1 VSDIITP
8 GFDFFEAEELP
19 APRITAEEAESLV
32 ASQFGLR
39 VVARP
44 LGSQQD
50 ANFLLIDGRGSTVGV
65 LKVSNGAFGEVE
77 IEAQDAGAAWVA
89 EHLPDIRVATV
100 VEHTDSNRPSRVLRP
115 GGPGEVARIVSFIDG
130 GTLSGSGYLRPSVV
144 EGLGAL
150 SGMVNRALSDFEHDG
165 VNRTLQWDLR
175 HAGRVIDALA
185 HYVGEPER
193 RRVVERVRR
202 VEGASISGLAPSLP
216 VSVIHGDITDD
227 NVVRS
232 SDDHGTPDGLIDFGD
247 LNTGWSVADLAV
259 TVSSILHHEG
269 ATPISTL
276 PAIRAF
282 HRERP
287 LTGDEARALWPLV
300 LLRGAVLVV
309 SGWQQVAVD
318 GDNEYASAAREHEWR
333 ILENALTVPTAVMTA
348 LVQRQ
353 VGEPVAPLTLPGSFR
368 PMVDGPIRL
377 DTLDL
382 SPDSDA
388 MDEGAWLDTGRE
400 ATLAADRLAA
410 GADVVSTVHLKP
422 RLTRSMRLSPSEPAT
437 AGTGIDVWFR
447 RDTALHAPWPGL
459 LQMETDAE
467 SGRPTRVSLIQ
478 NPGHDSESAHGHVL
492 RLNAVDADVLSSGS
506 LRSGDPML
514 MVRAGS
520 RLRIT
525 VAVAGSEVP
534 EFVRR
539 SEGDGWRA
547 LVADPS
553 RLIIADTRD
562 GSDRSTSDAIE
573 SSRQPLAD
581 ATLLV
586 QQREQH
592 LASVQEHYYRNPP
605 RIERGWKHTLIDID
619 ARCYLDM
626 VNNVAA
632 LGHAHP
638 GVQRAASRQLR
649 RLNTNSRFN
658 YGSVVEFSDRLS
670 GLLPA
675 PLDTVFLVNSGS
687 EAVDLALR
695 IALATTERP
704 DLLAVAEAYHGWT
717 LASDAVS
724 TSVADN
730 PNARETRPDWV
741 HTVDAP
747 NGYRGL
753 YRGGDVGRYAD
764 DAVDTVHRLAAEGRP
779 LAAFIAEAF
788 YGNAGGMALPDGY
801 LEKVYTAVREHGGLA
816 IADEVQVGYGRL
828 GEWFW
833 GFEQQGV
840 VPDIVTVAKAMGNG
854 HPLGAVITSRAIAE
868 RYRNQGYFFSS
879 AGGSPVSSVIGLAV
893 LDALRDER
901 LQQNAMEVGRHLKDR
916 LTLLAEKHELIGAVH
931 GSGLYLGVE
940 LVRDRATREPAT
952 TETAAICERMLE
964 LGVIIQPT
972 GDRLC
977 VLKTKPPLCLDRAS
991 ADYFVD
997 TLDHVLS
1004 TGY

>member
-1 VSDIITP
+1 VSDTTRS
-8 GFDFFEAEELP
+8 GFDFFAAGELPSPQITDREAEH
-19 APRITAEEAESLV
+19 LV
-32 ASQFGLR
+32 SEQFGLT
-39 VVARP
+39 VTARS

-50 ANFLLIDGRGSTVGV
+50 ANFLLSDAEGSPLGV
-65 LKVSNGAFGEVE
+65 LKVSNGTFGEVE
-77 IEAQDAGAAWVA
+77 IRAQDEGAAHVA
-89 EHLPDIRVATV
+89 ARLPGLRVPTV
-100 VEHTDSNRPSRVLRP
+100 LEGAGRPSRVLRP
-115 GGPGEVARIVSFIDG
+115 GPSGEVARIVAFLDG
-130 GTLSGSGYLRPSVV
+130 GTLTGCGYLRPPVV

-150 SGMVNRALSDFEHDG
+150 SGRVNRALSDFEHAG
-165 VNRTLQWDLR
+165 VHRTLQWDLR
-175 HAGRVIDALA
+175 EATRVIDALV
-185 HYVGEPER
+185 HHVDDVER
-193 RRVVERVRR
+193 RRVVEEVRR
-202 VEGASISGLAPSLP
+202 VEGARVTALAPRLP

-232 SDDHGTPDGLIDFGD
+232 GDEHGAPDGVIDFGD
-247 LNTGWSVADLAV
+247 LNTGWAVAELAV

-269 ATPISTL
+269 ATPTSTL

-287 LTGDEARALWPLV
+287 LTDDEVQALWPLV

-309 SGWQQVAVD
+309 SGWQQAAVD
-318 GDNEYASAAREHEWR
+318 TDNRYARDALEHEWR

-348 LVQRQ
+348 LVRDV
-353 VGEPVAPLTLPGSFR
+353 VGAPASPLAPPASFR
-368 PMVDGPIRL
+368 PML
-377 DTLDL
+377 DPTLRVTRLDL

-388 MDEGAWLDTGRE
+388 MGEGAWLLAGQEE
-400 ATLAADRLAA
+400 ALARGRLAA
-410 GADVVSTVHLKP
+410 GADVVSTIHLQP
-422 RLTRSMRLSPSEPAT
+422 RLTRSARLSREEPAT
-437 AGTGIDVWFR
+437 AATGVDVWFG
-447 RDTALHAPWPGL
+447 RDTEVCAPWAGRLQVDNGEVVLVAGDDGL
-459 LQMETDAE
+459 
-467 SGRPTRVSLIQ
+467 
-478 NPGHDSESAHGHVL
+478 VL
-492 RLNAVDADVLSSGS
+492 RLTAEGGDVVASETVGP
-506 LRSGDPML
+506 GDPVL
-514 MVRAGS
+514 TVTAGS

-525 VAVAGSEVP
+525 VAAAETDVP
-534 EFVRR
+534 HFVRA
-539 SEGDGWRA
+539 SEAAGWRA
-547 LVADPS
+547 LVADPFPV
-553 RLIIADTRD
+553 LVGMGEPFAQAPV
-562 GSDRSTSDAIE
+562 DAA
-573 SSRQPLAD
+573 Q
-581 ATLLV
+581 LV
-586 QQREQH
+586 EQRERH
-592 LASVQEHYYRNPP
+592 FASVQEHYYRHPP
-605 RIERGWKHTLIDID
+605 RIERGWQHTMIDVD

-638 GVQRAASRQLR
+638 GVERAATRQLR

-658 YGSVVEFSDRLS
+658 YGSVVELSTRLS
-670 GLLPA
+670 DLLPD

-695 IALATTERP
+695 IALATTGRP
-704 DLLAVAEAYHGWT
+704 DVLAVAEAYHGWT

-730 PNARETRPDWV
+730 PNALETRPEWV

-747 NGYRGL
+747 NAYRGR
-753 YRGGDVGRYAD
+753 YRGADVGRYAD
-764 DAVDTVHRLAAEGRP
+764 DAVEVIHRLAAEGRP

-801 LEKVYTAVREHGGLA
+801 LDKVYAAVREHGGLA

-868 RYRNQGYFFSS
+868 QYRNQGYFFSS
-879 AGGSPVSSVIGLAV
+879 AGGSPASSAIGVAV
-893 LDALRDER
+893 LDAVRDEK
-901 LQQNAMEVGRHLKDR
+901 LQQNAHEVGRHLKER
-916 LTLLAEKHELIGAVH
+916 LIRLAEKHELIGAVH

-940 LVRDRATREPAT
+940 LVRDRGTREPAT
-952 TETAAICERMLE
+952 RETAAICERMLE

-972 GDRLC
+972 GDRQC
-977 VLKTKPPLCLDRAS
+977 VLKTKPPLCLDEES

-997 TLDHVLS
+997 VLDHVLT